1 MHLTGTQHTSER
13 PPNATRS
20 LTTGY
25 SLCMSESVETPQSAQ
40 TDVELDKNINPITGI
55 ANGYNAHFDVPVV
68 YHRNIGRLRLARQT
82 YAENRVSMPGGR
94 QFCFLSRLT
103 TSDTLVV
110 TFHGANM
117 ASKNQSYPRYERART
132 FMKTRSSFA
141 CIADSTIQNTDLL
154 LAWYLGDKK
163 HDPMDYIDVAVAR
176 AMKKTGA
183 SHVIFVGGSGGG
195 YAALRAALRTPN
207 GHAFLESPRLFL
219 ETAAERSM
227 RLYLKEFWR
236 GKTVSDLQNSD
247 PERFDAYRSQIELAP
262 PRKVYYLQ
270 GLYDPTFLW
279 TEYRNAKALA
289 GLEAA
294 TGVSPT
300 GSARFELFESDT
312 QKHGPPPF
320 DIFKKHWRQANDFF
334 GTAVKF

>member
-1 MHLTGTQHTSER
+1 
-13 PPNATRS
+13 
-20 LTTGY
+20 
-25 SLCMSESVETPQSAQ
+25 MSKSVEKPQPAPAATQSNQ
-40 TDVELDKNINPITGI
+40 NVNPITGI
-55 ANGYNAHFDVPVV
+55 SDGYNDHFNVPVV
-68 YHRNIGRLRLARQT
+68 YHRNIGRLRLARQRF
-82 YAENRVSMPGGR
+82 AENRISMPGGR

-117 ASKNQSYPRYERART
+117 ASKNQPYPRYERART

-141 CIADSTIQNTDLL
+141 CIADSTIQKTDLL

-163 HDPMDYIDVAVAR
+163 HDPMNYIDVVVAR
-176 AMKKTGA
+176 AMKKIGA

-219 ETAAERSM
+219 ETAAQRSM
-227 RLYLKEFWR
+227 RLYLREFWR
-236 GKTVSDLQNSD
+236 GKTVSDLQKSD

-270 GLYDPTFLW
+270 GLYDPDFLW

-289 GLEAA
+289 GLDE
-294 TGVSPT
+294 TIGVSPT
-300 GSARFELFESDT
+300 GSTRFELFESDS

-320 DIFKKHWRQANDFF
+320 GIFKKHWRQANEFF